1 MHAVQNKSA
10 EMVKRMFAYLIMLL
24 FTVLTIGPLVWL
36 FYSSFKPHAEIAR
49 NPLALPVQP
58 TLDNFRIAW
67 TEGRL
72 GLYFL
77 NSIFYSSVATGLT
90 VVLALAAA
98 FGFAKLP
105 SRIGKWLHHAFV
117 LGMLITVHST
127 LVPLFLVETR
137 LGIDNTRFGI
147 ILPYIGFGLP
157 FSVYLATA
165 YIKSMPDSVIEA
177 AVLDGAGYLQIFRHI
192 ILPMAQ
198 PIVSTLI
205 VFIFLANWN
214 EFVLVF
220 TLTSKDSLRSLPVG
234 INAFAGS
241 MVTDYGLRFAA
252 LTIGTAPM
260 ILFYLLLRK
269 KIREG
274 FSMGA
279 VEG

>member
-1 MHAVQNKSA
+1 
-10 EMVKRMFAYLIMLL
+10 
-24 FTVLTIGPLVWL
+24 
-36 FYSSFKPHAEIAR
+36 
-49 NPLALPVQP
+49 
-58 TLDNFRIAW
+58 
-67 TEGRL
+67 
-72 GLYFL
+72 
-77 NSIFYSSVATGLT
+77 
-90 VVLALAAA
+90 
-98 FGFAKLP
+98 
-105 SRIGKWLHHAFV
+105 
-117 LGMLITVHST
+117 
-127 LVPLFLVETR
+127 
-137 LGIDNTRFGI
+137 
-147 ILPYIGFGLP
+147 
-157 FSVYLATA
+157 
-165 YIKSMPDSVIEA
+165 VIEA